1 MCEQEDHG
9 DGARNKLSNS
19 DAIKLTDDLSLSDSD
34 PEERNE
40 SIDPEVEDLSSSDDE
55 EHQNSCPGPGPKKP
69 AFSLTGGSS
78 SFSNRSRSIFDC
90 LESAAKLSS
99 SHLGQD
105 NVIDG
110 VFARPPPPPLL
121 PSGKKYGEKVGELV
135 SKPPQKRGVPDYLV
149 NPERWT
155 RYDLEDVPETSDS
168 QNSMVAQ
175 QYIQSLQQKEKENTM
190 EYDPEEPF
198 TPTFNQGQ
206 GSNSEH
212 KIVFSRPSRPQKDES
227 ADVNKPDRTKKAGMG
242 LCHLDDDEE
251 EEGIGLA
258 IAPQSP
264 KESERK
270 RKWTPV
276 GDEEGAL
283 SDRKDQPP
291 IGFVI
296 NRNINRKNF
305 RKTSE
310 KDED

>member
-9 DGARNKLSNS
+9 DGGRNKLSNS
-19 DAIKLTDDLSLSDSD
+19 DAIKLTDNFSLSDSD

-40 SIDPEVEDLSSSDDE
+40 SIDPEVEDLSSSDDD

-168 QNSMVAQ
+168 KNSMVAQ
-175 QYIQSLQQKEKENTM
+175 QYIQSLQQKEKESTM
-190 EYDPEEPF
+190 EDDPEEPF

-206 GSNSEH
+206 SSSSEH

-227 ADVNKPDRTKKAGMG
+227 AEVNKPDRTKAGMG
-242 LCHLDDDEE
+242 LCHLDDEE
-251 EEGIGLA
+251 EEGIGQA
-258 IAPQSP
+258 IAPQRP

-276 GDEEGAL
+276 GDAEGVL
-283 SDRKDQPP
+283 IDRKDQPS

-296 NRNINRKNF
+296 SRNIKRKNF
-305 RKTSE
+305 RKVSE
-310 KDED
+310 KEED

>member
-9 DGARNKLSNS
+9 DGGRNKLSNR
-19 DAIKLTDDLSLSDSD
+19 DAIKLTDNLSLSDSD

-155 RYDLEDVPETSDS
+155 RYDLEDVPETSGS
-168 QNSMVAQ
+168 KNSMVAQ

-190 EYDPEEPF
+190 EDDPEEPF

-206 GSNSEH
+206 SSSSEH

-227 ADVNKPDRTKKAGMG
+227 AEVNKPDRTKAGMG
-242 LCHLDDDEE
+242 LCHLDDEE
-251 EEGIGLA
+251 EEGKGQA
-258 IAPQSP
+258 IAPQRP

-276 GDEEGAL
+276 GDAEGVL
-283 SDRKDQPP
+283 IDRKDQPP

-296 NRNINRKNF
+296 SRNVKRKNF
-305 RKTSE
+305 RKVSE
-310 KDED
+310 KEED

>member
-9 DGARNKLSNS
+9 DGGRNKLSNS
-19 DAIKLTDDLSLSDSD
+19 DAIKLTDNLSLSDSD
-34 PEERNE
+34 PEECNE

-168 QNSMVAQ
+168 KNSMVAQ

-190 EYDPEEPF
+190 EDDPEEPF

-206 GSNSEH
+206 SSSSEH

-227 ADVNKPDRTKKAGMG
+227 AEVNKPDRTKAGMG
-242 LCHLDDDEE
+242 LCHLDDEE
-251 EEGIGLA
+251 EEGIGQA
-258 IAPQSP
+258 IAPQRP

-276 GDEEGAL
+276 GDAEGVL
-283 SDRKDQPP
+283 IDRKDQPP

-296 NRNINRKNF
+296 SRNVKRKNF
-305 RKTSE
+305 RKVSE
-310 KDED
+310 KEED

>member
-19 DAIKLTDDLSLSDSD
+19 DAIKLTDDLSLRDSD
-34 PEERNE
+34 PEESNE
-40 SIDPEVEDLSSSDDE
+40 FIDPEVEDLSSSDDE

-276 GDEEGAL
+276 GDAEGVL
-283 SDRKDQPP
+283 NDRKDQPP

-296 NRNINRKNF
+296 SRNVKRKNF

-310 KDED
+310 KEED

>member
-9 DGARNKLSNS
+9 DGGRNKLSNS
-19 DAIKLTDDLSLSDSD
+19 DAIKLTDNLSLSDSD

-55 EHQNSCPGPGPKKP
+55 EHQNSCPGPKKP

-155 RYDLEDVPETSDS
+155 RYDLEDVPDTSDS
-168 QNSMVAQ
+168 KNSMVAQ

-190 EYDPEEPF
+190 EDDPEEPF

-206 GSNSEH
+206 SSSSEH
-212 KIVFSRPSRPQKDES
+212 KIVFSRPSRSQKDES
-227 ADVNKPDRTKKAGMG
+227 AEVNKPDRTKAGMG
-242 LCHLDDDEE
+242 LCHLDDEE
-251 EEGIGLA
+251 EEGIAQA
-258 IAPQSP
+258 IAPQRP

-276 GDEEGAL
+276 GDAEGVL
-283 SDRKDQPP
+283 IDRKDQPP

-296 NRNINRKNF
+296 SRNVKRKNF
-305 RKTSE
+305 RKVSE
-310 KDED
+310 KEED